1 VVVVVD
7 VVVLVVV
14 LVVVVVSWAYAV
26 HGVPPSIVPAAN
38 VAGTA
43 AAAITAQRISGEGR
57 RSSLVGFWVIWC
69 APCSCDR
76 ARPKPREVGIRG

>member
-1 VVVVVD
+1 VVVVV
-7 VVVLVVV
+7 VEVLVLVVLVV
-14 LVVVVVSWAYAV
+14 LLDVVVVSWADAV

-57 RSSLVGFWVIWC
+57 RSSLVGFWVIL
-69 APCSCDR
+69 CSLLL
-76 ARPKPREVGIRG
+76 